1 MTVLSSIN
9 TNSCWRTLVPAFR
22 NLPLRAA
29 SGAFILNSGI
39 GKLDLDAESAAG
51 MQAMAARAFPQVEQ
65 MKPEEFGKLLALA
78 ETALGAAL
86 LLPIVPR
93 VVAGLGLT
101 AFSSGLLWMYHKTPG
116 LTVDGVRPTPDGIAI
131 AKDVFLL
138 GIGLSLVAD
147 GLTPKRRSR

>member
-1 MTVLSSIN
+1 M
-9 TNSCWRTLVPAFR
+9 PALR
-22 NLPLRAA
+22 NFPLRAA

-51 MQAMAARAFPQVEQ
+51 MQAMAARAFPQLAE

-86 LLPIVPR
+86 LTPIVPR

-101 AFSSGLLWMYHKTPG
+101 AFSSSLLWTYHKTPG
-116 LTVDGVRPTPDGIAI
+116 LTVDGVRPTPDGVAI

-147 GLTPKRRSR
+147 ALTSKRRSR

>member
-1 MTVLSSIN
+1 M
-9 TNSCWRTLVPAFR
+9 PALR
-22 NLPLRAA
+22 NFPLRAA

-39 GKLDLDAESAAG
+39 GKL
-51 MQAMAARAFPQVEQ
+51 
-65 MKPEEFGKLLALA
+65 LALA

-86 LLPIVPR
+86 LTPIVPR

-101 AFSSGLLWMYHKTPG
+101 AFSSSLLWMYHKTPG
-116 LTVDGVRPTPDGIAI
+116 LTVDGVRPTPDGVAI

-147 GLTPKRRSR
+147 ALTSKRRSR